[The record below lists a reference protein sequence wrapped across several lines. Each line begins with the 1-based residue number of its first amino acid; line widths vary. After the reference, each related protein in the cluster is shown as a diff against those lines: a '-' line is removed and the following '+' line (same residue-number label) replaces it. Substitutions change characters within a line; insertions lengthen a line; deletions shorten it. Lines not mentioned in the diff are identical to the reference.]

1 MPSSKNQT
9 ANLTNFKPKG
19 KLGVLFAQ
27 ARVFNYLNDR
37 LSTLLPPAFVSL
49 SLCAIKGNTA
59 TFVTHDQA
67 VAFRAQ
73 KQQATLLAAIKP
85 LDALSQIQKIVI
97 KLDLKEY

>member
-9 ANLTNFKPKG
+9 TNLANFKPKG
-19 KLGVLFAQ
+19 KLGALFAQ
-27 ARVFNYLNDR
+27 ARAFNCLNDQ
-37 LSTLLPPAFVSL
+37 LSTLLPQAFVSL
-49 SLCAIKGNTA
+49 SLCVIKDNTA

-67 VAFRAQ
+67 VAFCAQ
-73 KQQATLLAAIKP
+73 KQHDVLLAAIKH